1 MVMTTANTAENN
13 RFLPTGGIGRNHK
26 GDSGLDVCLPT
37 QGGLVRRAAPRV
49 GRAGRRVAKGHCS
62 YELPSLTRRIDAWKS
77 EYPDGHITV
86 GIQPGARSIMMANND
101 YLALGN
107 HREIAEA
114 QIEAL
119 HHGNADTF
127 MSSVFVQFLDQQQ
140 AYEKEMAELLGAE
153 AVALCQSGWAAND
166 GLIQA
171 IADEDTP
178 VYIDLYAH
186 ASLWQGIHSAGAK
199 PRPFRHNNLSS
210 LRTLLRRYG
219 PGIIVVDSIY
229 STSGDICP
237 LEELVD
243 LAEEHGCM
251 LIVDESHGMGVV
263 GEQGEGLVSALGLQ
277 DRVHFRTFSLS
288 KAFVGRGGI
297 VAGTARVMEFF
308 RYQSRPAIFSSTVLP
323 HETAGFRKTLEVVR
337 RDNWRRIALKR
348 NAAYLRGALTDL
360 GFNVGEG
367 DAPIIALVAGTEERT
382 AQLRAALEERDV
394 FGAVF
399 CAPATPKNRALVR
412 LTVNC
417 GLTRDELDRV
427 IDVCAELR
435 DDLLEGTPALRDR
448 RARPVQVNARRGS
461 SGHVPSVLDAPVA
474 AAPY

>member
-1 MVMTTANTAENN
+1 MVMTTQNNTSTVDALSAARPLN
-13 RFLPTGGIGRNHK
+13 GQDA
-26 GDSGLDVCLPT
+26 GDML
-37 QGGLVRRAAPRV
+37 RATPSAFIRSRGAASAKKV
-49 GRAGRRVAKGHCS
+49 GRGSCTD
-62 YELPSLTRRIDAWKS
+62 ELPSLTRRIDAWKS

-86 GIQPGARSIMMANND
+86 GVEPGPQAIMMANND

-107 HREIAEA
+107 HQEIAEA

-119 HHGNADTF
+119 RHGNADTF

-140 AYEKEMAELLGAE
+140 AYEREMAELLGAE

-171 IADEDTP
+171 IAADSDMP
-178 VYIDLYAH
+178 VYIDLFAH
-186 ASLWQGIHSAGAK
+186 ASLWQGISSAGAK
-199 PRPFRHNNLSS
+199 ARPFRHNNLTS
-210 LRTLLRRYG
+210 LRSLLRRHG
-219 PGIIVVDSIY
+219 AGVIVVDSIY
-229 STSGDICP
+229 STSGDVCP

-251 LIVDESHGMGVV
+251 LIVDESHSMGVV
-263 GEQGEGLVSALGLQ
+263 GSQGEGLVSALGLH

-297 VAGTARVMEFF
+297 VAGSARVMEFF

-323 HETAGFRKTLEVVR
+323 HETAGFRKTLEVIR
-337 RDNWRRIALKR
+337 RDNWRRVALKR
-348 NAAYLRGALTDL
+348 NSVYMRGALSDL
-360 GFNVGEG
+360 GFEVGEG
-367 DAPIIALVAGTEERT
+367 DAPIVALVAGTEQRT
-382 AQLRAALEERDV
+382 AELRAALEEEEL

-417 GLTRDELDRV
+417 GLTQDELDRV
-427 IDVCAELR
+427 VAICARMR
-435 DDLLEGTPALRDR
+435 DDLLQGTPALKRGATR
-448 RARPVQVNARRGS
+448 SMPVHAQPLATAGAV
-461 SGHVPSVLDAPVA
+461 
-474 AAPY
+474 Y